1 MLTQRND
8 DNDSCGW
15 CNSGLSIYLQRVFVF
30 WWGVL
35 TSSQSHGQHQSSVNE
50 CAAPPAPALAAP
62 SRVAGDGP
70 LSSPWC
76 HPSHC
81 TTALALPRCCFCLTG
96 KVLAHVH
103 RPLPFLPSFSFSCPP
118 LSIYLLLF
126 GTALRISLDGQSNC
140 SLLLTPF
147 LPSVLLLLCTFHL
160 GSNTNVAC
168 F

>member
-1 MLTQRND
+1 MVAGGYQFRGVFLPRISHQNLLDKSKTSKGKPAKTID
-8 DNDSCGW
+8 VLYTEKWLIMICSCGL

-76 HPSHC
+76 HPP
-81 TTALALPRCCFCLTG
+81 TAPLALLWEPKL
-96 KVLAHVH
+96 
-103 RPLPFLPSFSFSCPP
+103 
-118 LSIYLLLF
+118 
-126 GTALRISLDGQSNC
+126 QSPYVDVVVYMFIVYC
-140 SLLLTPF
+140 QL
-147 LPSVLLLLCTFHL
+147 VYQIHL
-160 GSNTNVAC
+160 IQ
-168 F
+168 

>member
-1 MLTQRND
+1 MV

-15 CNSGLSIYLQRVFVF
+15 CNSGLSIYLQSLFVF

-35 TSSQSHGQHQSSVNE
+35 TSSQSHRQHQSSVNE

-81 TTALALPRCCFCLTG
+81 TTVGTCAAISVCGYCSIHVYCQLVYQIHLIQCSVRVWFVSPLCPHASQE
-96 KVLAHVH
+96 KVKQ
-103 RPLPFLPSFSFSCPP
+103 R
-118 LSIYLLLF
+118 
-126 GTALRISLDGQSNC
+126 
-140 SLLLTPF
+140 
-147 LPSVLLLLCTFHL
+147 L
-160 GSNTNVAC
+160 GSPFAGITAVLRLLNCIAIEHLWNQY
-168 F
+168 

>member
-1 MLTQRND
+1 MV
-8 DNDSCGW
+8 DNDSCGL

-81 TTALALPRCCFCLTG
+81 TTGNTVGTCAAISVCGYCSIHVYFLLPISLSNTSNQCSVRVWF
-96 KVLAHVH
+96 V
-103 RPLPFLPSFSFSCPP
+103 RPLCPHASQEKVKQGWGSSPFAGITAV
-118 LSIYLLLF
+118 LSKLKHIAIENLWH
-126 GTALRISLDGQSNC
+126 Q
-140 SLLLTPF
+140 
-147 LPSVLLLLCTFHL
+147 
-160 GSNTNVAC
+160 
-168 F
+168 

>member
-1 MLTQRND
+1 MV

-81 TTALALPRCCFCLTG
+81 TTGTTVGTCAAISVCGYCSIHVYCQLVYQIHIIQFKRNNQCSVRVRFVSPLFVGPHASQE
-96 KVLAHVH
+96 KVKQEWGSS
-103 RPLPFLPSFSFSCPP
+103 PFASITAV
-118 LSIYLLLF
+118 LSKLKHIAIENLWH
-126 GTALRISLDGQSNC
+126 Q
-140 SLLLTPF
+140 
-147 LPSVLLLLCTFHL
+147 
-160 GSNTNVAC
+160 
-168 F
+168 